1 MPTKFSTRRVAV
13 LMLSICTA
21 IAAFTANSSSA
32 FSVIGGKWTLNRT
45 VVMHL
50 SLGPP
55 RMLSDGFASFNE
67 SAANALNVWNQHLV
81 HLKFR
86 PRLKSPLRG
95 LGTDGDTS
103 VFFSETVYGDTFGS
117 RVLAITLFSTR
128 GSVAAEADVLF
139 NNALQWDSYRGG
151 LRTPTFDLHRVAL
164 HEFGHVLGLDHP
176 DEHDQKVVAIMNST
190 ISNIESLQT
199 DDINGAQS
207 LYGNGPAYLATL
219 PAPALVNLSTR
230 AFVGTGDNVLIGGF
244 IVTGSDD
251 VQVVLRGIGPSLPVA
266 GTLPNPKIE
275 LRDVSGALIASND
288 DWMNGANKDAIIA
301 LGLAPNNDAESAI
314 LAELAPG
321 AYTTIMS
328 DAGGATG
335 NGLVE
340 LFATN
345 PAAPA
350 SPANISTRGFV
361 QTGDDVMIGG
371 FILTGTDTRRLLL
384 RAIGPS
390 LGAFGV
396 SNALLDPTLELH
408 DENGALLSSNDNWRD
423 TQESEIAATGI
434 PPSDDREAAIVMD
447 LAPSNYTAIVRGAN
461 GTTGVALVE
470 AYDVE

>member
-1 MPTKFSTRRVAV
+1 
-13 LMLSICTA
+13 
-21 IAAFTANSSSA
+21 
-32 FSVIGGKWTLNRT
+32 
-45 VVMHL
+45 
-50 SLGPP
+50 
-55 RMLSDGFASFNE
+55 
-67 SAANALNVWNQHLV
+67 
-81 HLKFR
+81 
-86 PRLKSPLRG
+86 
-95 LGTDGDTS
+95 
-103 VFFSETVYGDTFGS
+103 
-117 RVLAITLFSTR
+117 
-128 GSVAAEADVLF
+128 
-139 NNALQWDSYRGG
+139 
-151 LRTPTFDLHRVAL
+151 
-164 HEFGHVLGLDHP
+164 
-176 DEHDQKVVAIMNST
+176 
-190 ISNIESLQT
+190 
-199 DDINGAQS
+199 
-207 LYGNGPAYLATL
+207 
-219 PAPALVNLSTR
+219 
-230 AFVGTGDNVLIGGF
+230 
-244 IVTGSDD
+244 
-251 VQVVLRGIGPSLPVA
+251 